1 VKKEVE
7 MNQKYD
13 RYIDTIALT
22 IVLWLCS
29 LVLVGLVILPLFG
42 RAVAVYTAVG
52 FLVLFLFICWG
63 ICGWQV
69 IKERSG

>member
-1 VKKEVE
+1 

-13 RYIDTIALT
+13 RYIDTIALAA
-22 IVLWLCS
+22 VLWLCS
-29 LVLVGLVILPLFG
+29 LLLVGLVILPLFG
-42 RAVAVYTAVG
+42 RVVAAYTAVG

-69 IKERSG
+69 VKERSG

>member
-1 VKKEVE
+1 

-13 RYIDTIALT
+13 RYVDTLALA

-29 LVLVGLVILPLFG
+29 LLLVGLVILPLFG
-42 RAVAVYTAVG
+42 WAVAVYTAVG

-69 IKERSG
+69 VKERSG